1 MTVSFTLRLVLISLF
16 LTYLERSE
24 TLWSQSKLL
33 TSTTKL
39 RNRFSHSLVCLLW
52 RISSSPLTSGCRYGS
67 VNSSCAQ
74 PPPPQATLGHLP
86 TLSVLGVGHLQ
97 ILCTAQGPGI
107 GQPQGQPQTFDTHG
121 FLSEYNYT
129 EDFTGK
135 TSRLA
140 HLLRTEKL
148 NRVGN
153 VCSQFYACI
162 SSLLIKPELHSEIG
176 IYWQESTF
184 FWLLNQ
190 ICVNIIW
197 RTSFCIYK
205 TIPNSQ
211 LYRAL
216 LILKLLIL

>member
-97 ILCTAQGPGI
+97 ILCTVQGPGI

-140 HLLRTEKL
+140 HLSRTEKNWTGL
-148 NRVGN
+148 EMYVPNFMHAFLH
-153 VCSQFYACI
+153 CLSSQNYIAKSGSIDKNQLFFGYW
-162 SSLLIKPELHSEIG
+162 IKFVSILFEEHPFVFIKLF
-176 IYWQESTF
+176 QT
-184 FWLLNQ
+184 
-190 ICVNIIW
+190 VNF
-197 RTSFCIYK
+197 TGHY
-205 TIPNSQ
+205 
-211 LYRAL
+211 
-216 LILKLLIL
+216 